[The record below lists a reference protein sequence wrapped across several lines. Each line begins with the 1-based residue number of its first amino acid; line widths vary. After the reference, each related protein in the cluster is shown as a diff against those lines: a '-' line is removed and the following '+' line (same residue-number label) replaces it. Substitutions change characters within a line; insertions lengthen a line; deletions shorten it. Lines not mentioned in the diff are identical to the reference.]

1 MSSRAWK
8 WVFVG
13 ALIVLALY
21 SAYPPMR
28 VAVKQVQV
36 VKRPAATQEEAL
48 EHGVAVGGMYE
59 VSDETAEKFELV
71 KKVAETPEEALAH
84 DVAEGEEYEIR
95 RKRVF
100 KRLLPLALG
109 ERSEEV
115 EVRER
120 REDGTVVEVVTT
132 DVAARIKLGRDLS
145 SGSELL
151 YEMKPQERESSGDE
165 VEDKQTLED
174 ISKDTIRTLRRRID
188 PQHIKE
194 FSIQKM
200 GANRILIQVPKAS
213 RAEVERLKARLV
225 RMGLLEFR
233 LAMPPP
239 VPGGQQ
245 SYAEEY
251 KQAWAGKPVP
261 GYDRMMLPVG
271 KGGGEDEKAEE
282 ARLLLV
288 RAGEAAITGRLL
300 AEVSRTPDKLG
311 RPAVGFKFNREGRKT
326 FATITD
332 RNKGW
337 LLAIILDGKL
347 QSAPV
352 IRERI
357 AGSGIIEREGGFSK
371 EEVDDLVT
379 ILHAGSLAVDLELLQ
394 ESTVGPQLGR
404 DSISRGLRSI
414 AIAGFLVLAFIG
426 VYYLSCGMVADG
438 ALILNLVLLT
448 GVMGLLGAA
457 LTLPGVA
464 GVLLTIGMAVDA
476 NVLIFERIREE
487 SAGGK
492 PIHVALRNGYDRA
505 YTTIIDANV
514 TTLLTAVILYLVGTG
529 PVKGFAVTLS
539 AGIVLSMF
547 TALFVT
553 RLALETML
561 AGGWLRHFKM
571 FSILGQPKLAYSR
584 WRVRAYVASAVVI
597 VVGLVAFGMR
607 GSEIY
612 DIDFKGGILMRL
624 SLRKAPST
632 AQVRAVL
639 AESGFPGAEVQALG
653 SQGGDEGGSPSLH
666 PTDFHV
672 RIKRVGSEDVRRTLE
687 LRVQERLTAAGLA
700 GEKAVKPTSDG
711 RGLIVEL
718 NAPVD
723 EMTLR
728 RALAGEGGDPFGI
741 DHIAEVFATGG
752 EQGQRFTL
760 RLAQAPVLAQARKVW
775 ADMLSVLQWGGMTR
789 YKEAVTLG
797 EITAGGATAF
807 GQAAGGAT
815 ASGQEEP
822 GADASMEL
830 STSKPISGEVLAVGV
845 ATFFPKI
852 TVQVPREP
860 AETFTLNGP
869 REALEQ
875 FKNLTAGELDLLPAV
890 FDGWSVSVATGVS
903 LPKPVPEDDLRGTA
917 QSKGLGQVWI
927 VGEDLTAQ
935 SYRLNLSY
943 ERVMQQ
949 MTEVFSELDERQVTV
964 DFED

>member
-8 WVFVG
+8 WAFVG

-28 VAVKQVQV
+28 VAVKQVHV
-36 VKRPAATQEEAL
+36 VRRPAATQEEAL
-48 EHGVAVGGMYE
+48 EHGVAVDAMYE
-59 VSDETAEKFELV
+59 VSNEIAEKFELV
-71 KKVAETPEEALAH
+71 KKVAVTPEEAKAH
-84 DVAEGEEYEIR
+84 GVAEGGEYEIR
-95 RKRVF
+95 RKRIF

-109 ERSEEV
+109 ERSEETDV
-115 EVRER
+115 LER
-120 REDGTVVEVVTT
+120 REDGTVVEVLTT
-132 DVAARIKLGRDLS
+132 YVEARIKLGRDLS

-151 YEMKPQERESSGDE
+151 YEMKLQKRVPSGDE
-165 VEDKQTLED
+165 SEDKQRLED
-174 ISKDTIRTLRRRID
+174 ISKDTIRTLRQRID
-188 PQHIKE
+188 PKHIKE

-200 GANRILIQVPKAS
+200 GGNRILIQVPKAS

-239 VPGGQQ
+239 VAGGQQ
-245 SYAEEY
+245 TYAEQY
-251 KQAWAGKPVP
+251 KQAWAGKPVQD
-261 GYDRMMLPVG
+261 YDRMMLPVA
-271 KGGGEDEKAEE
+271 KGGGEDDEVQS
-282 ARLLLV
+282 RLLLV

-300 AEVSRTPDKLG
+300 AEVSRVPDKLG
-311 RPAVGFKFNREGRKT
+311 RLSVGFKFNREGRKT

-414 AIAGFLVLAFIG
+414 AIAGLLVLAFIS

-448 GVMGLLGAA
+448 GAMGMLGAA

-464 GVLLTIGMAVDA
+464 GVLLTVGMAVDA

-487 SAGGK
+487 SASGK

-547 TALFVT
+547 TSLFVT
-553 RLALETML
+553 RLVLETML
-561 AGGWLRHFKM
+561 ARGWLREFKM

-584 WRVRAYVASAVVI
+584 GRVRAYVASAVVV

-607 GSEIY
+607 GSDIY

-639 AESGFPGAEVQALG
+639 VENGFPDADVQAVG
-653 SQGGDEGGSPSLH
+653 PQGGDEGN

-672 RIKRVGSEDVRRTLE
+672 RIKRVGSEEARSTLV
-687 LRVQERLTAAGLA
+687 LRVQKRLTAEGLA
-700 GEKAVKPTSDG
+700 KEKAVEETGDG
-711 RGLIVEL
+711 RGLIVKL
-718 NAPVD
+718 TAPVD

-728 RALAGEGGDPFGI
+728 RALAGEGGDPFG
-741 DHIAEVFATGG
+741 
-752 EQGQRFTL
+752 
-760 RLAQAPVLAQARKVW
+760 
-775 ADMLSVLQWGGMTR
+775 
-789 YKEAVTLG
+789 
-797 EITAGGATAF
+797 
-807 GQAAGGAT
+807 
-815 ASGQEEP
+815 
-822 GADASMEL
+822 
-830 STSKPISGEVLAVGV
+830 
-845 ATFFPKI
+845 
-852 TVQVPREP
+852 
-860 AETFTLNGP
+860 
-869 REALEQ
+869 
-875 FKNLTAGELDLLPAV
+875 
-890 FDGWSVSVATGVS
+890 
-903 LPKPVPEDDLRGTA
+903 
-917 QSKGLGQVWI
+917 
-927 VGEDLTAQ
+927 
-935 SYRLNLSY
+935 
-943 ERVMQQ
+943 
-949 MTEVFSELDERQVTV
+949 
-964 DFED
+964 